1 MTPEQHLNMMAELI
15 RIREAIESLKQTPAP
30 SRAVSAPA
38 STQSASINDT
48 PPLPDTVIEDA
59 GNVEV
64 HFGKNEGVPL
74 SKLSQRSL
82 AWYAQEPEPK
92 LDRNGN
98 PFPPRDSDV
107 RLRNA
112 ARTLWHQLYQSA
124 SVKQEPAKKPASK
137 PAPSPI
143 DDGEEVPF

>member
-15 RIREAIESLKQTPAP
+15 RIREAIESLKQTPA
-30 SRAVSAPA
+30 AAPA
-38 STQSASINDT
+38 RSVPGNVGYKMNDT

-74 SKLSQRSL
+74 SKLSQRSI
-82 AWYAQEPEPK
+82 AWYAQESAPK

-98 PFPPRDSDV
+98 PFPPRDSDI

-112 ARTLWHQLYQSA
+112 ARTLWHELYQSA
-124 SVKQEPAKKPASK
+124 SVKQESAKKPASK

>member
-15 RIREAIESLKQTPAP
+15 RIREAIQSLKQTPSA
-30 SRAVSAPA
+30 APA
-38 STQSASINDT
+38 RSVPAKDGGTVNDI
-48 PPLPDTVIEDA
+48 PPLPDYVIEDA

-82 AWYAQEPEPK
+82 AWYAQESAPK

-98 PFPPRDSDV
+98 PFPPRDSDI

-112 ARTLWHQLYQSA
+112 ARTLWHELYQSA

-137 PAPSPI
+137 PMPNPI